1 MLRQRLQCIRSLR
14 TIRKH
19 IAARVG
25 DTPITMEEYLSHF
38 EFLVVAGT
46 LIGGWIKFQ
55 ADYNKLS
62 SRVYALEAD
71 NREFK
76 DDVKQLLKDIQEI
89 KILLAKNKME

>member
-1 MLRQRLQCIRSLR
+1 MLRPRLQSIRSLR
-14 TIRKH
+14 TTRKH

-38 EFLVVAGT
+38 EFLVVAGS

-71 NREFK
+71 NKEFK
-76 DDVKQLLKDIQEI
+76 ADVKKLLEDIQEI
-89 KILLAKNKME
+89 KLLLAKNQMQ

>member
-1 MLRQRLQCIRSLR
+1 MLRLRLLYTRNLR
-14 TIRKH
+14 TTRKH

-38 EFLVVAGT
+38 EFLVVAGS

-89 KILLAKNKME
+89 KVLLAKNKVE

>member
-1 MLRQRLQCIRSLR
+1 
-14 TIRKH
+14 
-19 IAARVG
+19 
-25 DTPITMEEYLSHF
+25 MEEYLSHF
-38 EFLVVAGT
+38 EFLVVAGS
-46 LIGGWIKFQ
+46 LIGGWMKFQ

-62 SRVYALEAD
+62 SRVHALEAD